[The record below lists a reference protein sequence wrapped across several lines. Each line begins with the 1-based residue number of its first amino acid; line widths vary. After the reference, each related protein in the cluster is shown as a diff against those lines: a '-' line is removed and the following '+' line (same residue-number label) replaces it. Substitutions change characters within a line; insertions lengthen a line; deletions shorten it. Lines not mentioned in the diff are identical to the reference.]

1 MAEKI
6 KYEIEYT
13 FKTSPKILFARLATP
28 SGLSEWFAKDVK
40 MQKGNFTF
48 VWDGYEETAKILEKK
63 DEERIKFQWLDND
76 DDDSYFE
83 FRIKKDALTRDL
95 ALIITDFADDK
106 SEKEDDI
113 ELWDTQINELK
124 RVLGL

>member
-13 FKTSPKILFARLATP
+13 FKTSPKILFSRLSTP

-40 MQKGNFTF
+40 VQKENLTF
-48 VWDGYEETAKILEKK
+48 VWDGYEETAQILEKK
-63 DEERIKFQWLDND
+63 DQEHIKFQWLDN

-83 FRIKKDALTRDL
+83 FRIKKDALTHDL
-95 ALIITDFADDK
+95 ALIITDFADDEN
-106 SEKEDDI
+106 EKEDDI